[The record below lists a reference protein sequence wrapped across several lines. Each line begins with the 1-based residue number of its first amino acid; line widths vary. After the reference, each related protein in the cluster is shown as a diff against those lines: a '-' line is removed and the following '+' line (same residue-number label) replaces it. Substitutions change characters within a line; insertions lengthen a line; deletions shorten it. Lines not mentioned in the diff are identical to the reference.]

1 MGNSLCLRVAHFLEW
16 VASQWLFLPDS
27 CNSNQAVCV
36 WCWSKSYP
44 DKIQYILVWEDLV
57 PDPPQWAHPFVPF
70 SGPAWVP
77 VFTLQD
83 QSKKNVLPM
92 QALTFSFWVPS
103 SLSPFSPASS
113 GPSCGASSR
122 VTCRHLGSTRGG
134 KGNRK
139 LILWVRGT
147 KELTVEEEL
156 GLTRLTDI
164 GLRAYGPLDD
174 QGHQL
179 LQYWAYV
186 PECCKLQEY

>member
-92 QALTFSFWVPS
+92 QALTFSFWVPFLPVPLLS
-103 SLSPFSPASS
+103 SLEWPQ
-113 GPSCGASSR
+113 
-122 VTCRHLGSTRGG
+122 
-134 KGNRK
+134 
-139 LILWVRGT
+139 LW
-147 KELTVEEEL
+147 
-156 GLTRLTDI
+156 GLKQSYLQAPRLHK
-164 GLRAYGPLDD
+164 RR
-174 QGHQL
+174 
-179 LQYWAYV
+179 
-186 PECCKLQEY
+186 